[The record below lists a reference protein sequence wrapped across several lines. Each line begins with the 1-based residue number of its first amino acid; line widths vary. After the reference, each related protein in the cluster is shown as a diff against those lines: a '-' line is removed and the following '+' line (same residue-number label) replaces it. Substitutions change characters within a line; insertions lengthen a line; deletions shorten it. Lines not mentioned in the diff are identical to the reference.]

1 MMNKTKLLALVLV
14 VVMCFTVLASCRKPD
29 NGDETVAKKEYTYN
43 SYTSSLG
50 SNWNPHTW
58 ENSGD
63 SAIAGYLEMPFV
75 TMQVKDSEN
84 GIYQWIYEM
93 ATAITDVTATHQAT
107 SP

>member
-1 MMNKTKLLALVLV
+1 MKRTIKLLSLLMTLALVIG
-14 VVMCFTVLASCRKPD
+14 MFAACKPKKQEE
-29 NGDETVAKKEYTYN
+29 GPEVAAKKEYTYN

-75 TMQVKDSEN
+75 TMQVLDSEN
-84 GIYQWIYEM
+84 GIYQW
-93 ATAITDVTATHQAT
+93 V
-107 SP
+107 